1 MLIPFIFFSEGKI
14 TTNFYDME
22 TDSTSAINLTLELVL
37 MSLIGSEDIPTQL
50 KDGCLEFDHSD
61 SGLPRL
67 NTCAPA
73 IVFHDV
79 AALQDYNAFE
89 EALTTTLIGARGCFG
104 LV

>member
-1 MLIPFIFFSEGKI
+1 
-14 TTNFYDME
+14 ME

-73 IVFHDV
+73 IVFPDV
-79 AALQDYNAFE
+79 AVLQDYNAFE